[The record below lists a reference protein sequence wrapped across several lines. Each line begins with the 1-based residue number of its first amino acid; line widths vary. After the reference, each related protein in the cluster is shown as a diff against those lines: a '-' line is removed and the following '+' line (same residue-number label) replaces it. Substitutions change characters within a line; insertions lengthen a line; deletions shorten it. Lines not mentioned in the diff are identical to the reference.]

1 MWNLFNILLINPKYF
16 VGLSLFFKA
25 NWLINQVSIANKVIF
40 FMSPQDIGGGRG
52 RDNTGYPP
60 PQVLGGIYIPSLGII
75 HNIVQEK

>member
-1 MWNLFNILLINPKYF
+1 
-16 VGLSLFFKA
+16 
-25 NWLINQVSIANKVIF
+25 
-40 FMSPQDIGGGRG
+40 MSPQDIGGGRG